1 MGKNRNPKWTRE
13 EALILFD
20 SYIQVMQGHISK
32 EEAVKTVSF
41 RLRKMAIDSGVQID
55 DTFRNEDGIG
65 MQFENINYIVTD
77 GEYGL
82 PNASKLFRDLISDY
96 IEVLRK

>member
-1 MGKNRNPKWTRE
+1 MIKNKNPKWTRE

-32 EEAVKTVSF
+32 EEAVKIVSLK
-41 RLRKMAIDSGVQID
+41 LRKMAMDSGIQID
-55 DTFRNEDGIG
+55 DTFRNEDGIS

-82 PNASKLFRDLISDY
+82 SNASELFKNLIADY
-96 IEVLRK
+96 IEILRK